1 MPGGDKPKRLS
12 EDSGCNIK
20 ITSGPSRIA
29 RTKALE
35 RPNVDSA
42 PPTLIGCW
50 VGLKCPTKD

>member
-42 PPTLIGCW
+42 PQP
-50 VGLKCPTKD
+50 

>member
-20 ITSGPSRIA
+20 ITSGRSRIA
-29 RTKALE
+29 RTKHLSGQMWIQP
-35 RPNVDSA
+35 PN
-42 PPTLIGCW
+42 PIGCW

>member
-29 RTKALE
+29 RTKHLSGQMWIQP
-35 RPNVDSA
+35 PNPDWLLGW
-42 PPTLIGCW
+42 P
-50 VGLKCPTKD
+50 